1 MKKRLLDAMT
11 DKAILRD
18 KIYYDVLYVFRGA
31 IDWLWVMERMLKKV
45 PKTRKS
51 SRRAVP
57 KKPERKILGYN

>member
-1 MKKRLLDAMT
+1 MT

-18 KIYYDVLYVFRGA
+18 KIYLLLASLMEEYVFRGA